1 MGSSNQNL
9 KELILSG
16 FTFKAQK
23 AWKGSVLSLEHYLTR
38 VICLR
43 DAAGRALHQWV
54 CLHHFNTPGLAA
66 MLKSNATPYLSHKLW
81 QTSGEEDDEQPL
93 SVFFRWLNFNR
104 LKCKTSTTYTVENT
118 PQDFTINSCHH
129 STSEMGFFIHDS
141 TTGASKLLHIVQHST
156 RRKINSNLILRLLAL
171 HSLTFDILLVKWVFS
186 KSLTCNN
193 KKQLRWKSVSYCFH
207 SILHLPRKSLNN
219 QLLISVNHWIINCLK
234 EIKAP
239 HTSSYI
245 SNVSTG
251 FCTLYLHETW
261 QETKK
266 LDSLKAYIIPSLNM
280 RTIPD
285 AKNSLT
291 LEP

>member
-1 MGSSNQNL
+1 MLLEEPCISESVFIISTLQVWQRCWNQMQL
-9 KELILSG
+9 LILAISSDRQVEKR
-16 FTFKAQK
+16 TM
-23 AWKGSVLSLEHYLTR
+23 SSHYL
-38 VICLR
+38 
-43 DAAGRALHQWV
+43 
-54 CLHHFNTPGLAA
+54 
-66 MLKSNATPYLSHKLW
+66 
-81 QTSGEEDDEQPL
+81 
-93 SVFFRWLNFNR
+93 FFRWLNFNR

-141 TTGASKLLHIVQHST
+141 TTGASTLLHIVQHSA

-207 SILHLPRKSLNN
+207 SILHLPRK
-219 QLLISVNHWIINCLK
+219 IYVNHWIINCLK

-239 HTSSYI
+239 HTSSHI
-245 SNVSTG
+245 SNASTG